1 MACLYQVAIK
11 VLAYY
16 TKAPNYR
23 WNTYIPQSDMTKLS
37 FENPLHPAMVKAR
50 ATPGY
55 HVELYYHEGCHYDRI
70 APPFPVLCI
79 YISVEN
85 LPIYLC
91 SMNHTFPSPMLCWYD
106 QCGRGQSWIRFHAL
120 YARARALYLSPPRIS
135 ALYIGAPINSK

>member
-23 WNTYIPQSDMTKLS
+23 WNTYIPQSDMTKLN
-37 FENPLHPAMVKAR
+37 FENLLHPAMVKAR
-50 ATPGY
+50 APPGY

-91 SMNHTFPSPMLCWYD
+91 SMNHHISFT
-106 QCGRGQSWIRFHAL
+106 HAVL
-120 YARARALYLSPPRIS
+120 VLSMWAWSKLDSIPCAICACARYIYPRIS
-135 ALYIGAPINSK
+135 ALYMCANSK